1 MSQGKEKGL
10 MIGGVHAPIL
20 EKMLPG
26 VLRENLKLGGG
37 MSQRRSTQGL
47 MIGGVHAPILE
58 KMLPGILREKWY
70 GHPKLDVEKPRRK
83 YNRGLAI
90 GGVAAQILQPWL
102 EQIKGGPSS
111 LSEQLFEQLP
121 EQKIAQTKKPID
133 LFE

>member
-26 VLRENLKLGGG
+26 ILRQQWYGHPKLSASIPEAAAGGG

-47 MIGGVHAPILE
+47 MIGGMHAPILE
-58 KMLPGILREKWY
+58 KMLPGILRQQWY
-70 GHPKLDVEKPRRK
+70 GHPKLDVEKPR
-83 YNRGLAI
+83 NTRGLAI
-90 GGVAAQILQPWL
+90 EGVPQPMISKSVINEWL
-102 EQIKGGPSS
+102 ELIKDSS
-111 LSEQLFEQLP
+111 SQ
-121 EQKIAQTKKPID
+121 AKKPID